1 MEGLILKALKAEN
14 PARRDVRSDLD
25 LNPSLKDV
33 YRLPENPRAASV
45 LVPLVQREHG
55 MSVILTQRA
64 EHLPTHKGQVAFP
77 GGKLEPFDTDAVD
90 CALRETEEEIGL
102 TRDVVNVVGKLDPY
116 LTSTGFAVTPIVGII
131 KQKFELT
138 PDPREVDAVFE
149 VPFDVLMSEDGLRQ
163 ESQEFGG
170 HERYFYAMNW
180 DGFYIWGVTA
190 AILSGFR
197 ELVQAAK

>member
-1 MEGLILKALKAEN
+1 MEEIVLKALKPGN
-14 PARRDVRSDLD
+14 PARREVRSDLD
-25 LNPSLKDV
+25 LNPSLQGVYQLPKD
-33 YRLPENPRAASV
+33 PRAAAV
-45 LVPLVQREHG
+45 LVPLVQREEG
-55 MSVILTQRA
+55 LSVILTQRA

-77 GGKLEPFDTDAVD
+77 GGKLENFDKDVVD

-102 TRDVVNVVGKLDPY
+102 SRDFVNVIGTLDPY

-131 KQKFELT
+131 KQAFTLT

-149 VPFDVLMSEDGLRQ
+149 VPFEILMSDNGLRQ
-163 ESQEFGG
+163 ESQVFGG